1 MKLFTGS
8 VAAAALALS
17 AAAAEAQLATP
28 ARIGSPHLVRVSDM
42 DGPYAAMPEVPPP
55 PRYGRVPSL
64 LPPVEVYTVLRENGY
79 LPLGAPRQRGFVYT
93 ISVIDQ
99 GGDDGRL
106 VIDARD
112 GHIIRFTPASRL
124 GDNYEEEMS
133 ATDGPVGPMP
143 RPIQARVPRP
153 PLPIPH
159 VASRVPVPKR
169 SPLSAKAQAPAPAAQ
184 APAPAAQVPAAA
196 AQAAAPAAQAA
207 VPQAATPQPAQ
218 AAAPAPAEQA
228 AAPKP
233 AEAQAAPQAVQQA
246 EAPTVG
252 QGAPPPATAPA
263 ILPTQ
268 AMPKVQGLE

>member
-17 AAAAEAQLATP
+17 VASAQAQLVTS
-28 ARIGSPHLVRVSDM
+28 ARIGSPSFVRVSDM
-42 DGPYAAMPEVPPP
+42 EGPYAAMPEVPPP
-55 PRYGRVPSL
+55 PRFGRVPSL

-79 LPLGAPRQRGFVYT
+79 LPLGAPQQRGFVYT

-112 GHIIRFTPASRL
+112 GHIVRFTPAYRL

-133 ATDGPVGPMP
+133 ATYGPVGPMP
-143 RPIQARVPRP
+143 RAIQARVPRP

-169 SPLSAKAQAPAPAAQ
+169 SPLAAKAAPGPAPASAPAAAQAPAPAAQ
-184 APAPAAQVPAAA
+184 AAVAPTTASP
-196 AQAAAPAAQAA
+196 
-207 VPQAATPQPAQ
+207 
-218 AAAPAPAEQA
+218 AAAPAPAEPAA

-233 AEAQAAPQAVQQA
+233 AEAQAAAPQAVQQA

-252 QGAPPPATAPA
+252 QAAPPPPAPA

-268 AMPKVQGLE
+268 EMPKVQGLE

>member
-17 AAAAEAQLATP
+17 AASAQAQLATS
-28 ARIGSPHLVRVSDM
+28 ARIGSPSFVRVSDM
-42 DGPYAAMPEVPPP
+42 GGPYAAMPEVPPP

-79 LPLGAPRQRGFVYT
+79 LPLGAPEQRGFVYT

-106 VIDARD
+106 AIDARD
-112 GHIIRFTPASRL
+112 GHIIRFTPAYRL

-133 ATDGPVGPMP
+133 ATYGPVGPMP
-143 RPIQARVPRP
+143 RAIQARVPRP

-169 SPLSAKAQAPAPAAQ
+169 SPLNAKAQAPT
-184 APAPAAQVPAAA
+184 
-196 AQAAAPAAQAA
+196 AAPA
-207 VPQAATPQPAQ
+207 
-218 AAAPAPAEQA
+218 
-228 AAPKP
+228 
-233 AEAQAAPQAVQQA
+233 
-246 EAPTVG
+246 
-252 QGAPPPATAPA
+252 
-263 ILPTQ
+263 
-268 AMPKVQGLE
+268 

>member
-17 AAAAEAQLATP
+17 AVSAEAQLVTS
-28 ARIGSPHLVRVSDM
+28 ARIGSPAFVRVSDM

-55 PRYGRVPSL
+55 PRFGRVPSL

-79 LPLGAPRQRGFVYT
+79 LPLGAPQQRGFVYT

-133 ATDGPVGPMP
+133 ATYGPVGPVP
-143 RPIQARVPRP
+143 RAIQARVPRP

-169 SPLSAKAQAPAPAAQ
+169 SPLQR
-184 APAPAAQVPAAA
+184 
-196 AQAAAPAAQAA
+196 
-207 VPQAATPQPAQ
+207 
-218 AAAPAPAEQA
+218 
-228 AAPKP
+228 
-233 AEAQAAPQAVQQA
+233 
-246 EAPTVG
+246 
-252 QGAPPPATAPA
+252 QGA
-263 ILPTQ
+263 
-268 AMPKVQGLE
+268 GSR

>member
-28 ARIGSPHLVRVSDM
+28 ARIGSPLLVRVSDM

-133 ATDGPVGPMP
+133 ATDGPAGPMP

-169 SPLSAKAQAPAPAAQ
+169 SPLSAKAQAPA
-184 APAPAAQVPAAA
+184 AQVPAAA
-196 AQAAAPAAQAA
+196 AQAPAPAAQAA
-207 VPQAATPQPAQ
+207 VPQAATSQPAQ

-252 QGAPPPATAPA
+252 QGAPPPAPA

>member
-17 AAAAEAQLATP
+17 TASAQAQLATS
-28 ARIGSPHLVRVSDM
+28 ARIGSASFIRVSDM

-55 PRYGRVPSL
+55 PRFGRVPSL
-64 LPPVEVYTVLRENGY
+64 LPPVEIYTVLRENGY

-93 ISVIDQ
+93 ISVIDR

-106 VIDARD
+106 VIDGRD
-112 GHIIRFTPASRL
+112 GHIIRFTPAYRL

-133 ATDGPVGPMP
+133 ATYGPVGPVL

-169 SPLSAKAQAPAPAAQ
+169 SPLAARSAQGPAQAPAAQ
-184 APAPAAQVPAAA
+184 APT
-196 AQAAAPAAQAA
+196 AQAA
-207 VPQAATPQPAQ
+207 VPQTAAPQPAPAQ
-218 AAAPAPAEQA
+218 AAAPAPVEQA
-228 AAPKP
+228 AAASKP
-233 AEAQAAPQAVQQA
+233 AEAPAAAQAVQQA

-252 QGAPPPATAPA
+252 QIAPPPAAPAPA

-268 AMPKVQGLE
+268 QMPKVQGLE

>member
-8 VAAAALALS
+8 VTAAALALS
-17 AAAAEAQLATP
+17 AASAQAQLATS
-28 ARIGSPHLVRVSDM
+28 ARIGSPALVRVSDM

-55 PRYGRVPSL
+55 PRFGRVPSL

-79 LPLGAPRQRGFVYT
+79 LPLGAPQQRGFVYT

-106 VIDARD
+106 AIDARD
-112 GHIIRFTPASRL
+112 GHIVRFTPAYRL
-124 GDNYEEEMS
+124 GDNFEEEMS
-133 ATDGPVGPMP
+133 ATYGPVGPMP
-143 RPIQARVPRP
+143 RAIQARVPRP

-169 SPLSAKAQAPAPAAQ
+169 SPLAAK
-184 APAPAAQVPAAA
+184 AQVPATP
-196 AQAAAPAAQAA
+196 APASAAQAA
-207 VPQAATPQPAQ
+207 VPPTAAPQPAPAQ

-228 AAPKP
+228 AA
-233 AEAQAAPQAVQQA
+233 APQAVRQA
-246 EAPTVG
+246 EVPTVG
-252 QGAPPPATAPA
+252 QAASPPPAPA

-268 AMPKVQGLE
+268 QMPKVQGLE

>member
-17 AAAAEAQLATP
+17 AASAQAQLVTS
-28 ARIGSPHLVRVSDM
+28 ARIGSPALVRVSDM
-42 DGPYAAMPEVPPP
+42 EGPYAAMPEVPPP
-55 PRYGRVPSL
+55 PRFGRVPSL

-79 LPLGAPRQRGFVYT
+79 LPLGAPQQRGFVYT

-112 GHIIRFTPASRL
+112 GHIVRFTPAYRL
-124 GDNYEEEMS
+124 GDNFEEEMS
-133 ATDGPVGPMP
+133 ATYGPVGPMP
-143 RPIQARVPRP
+143 RAIQARVPRP

-169 SPLSAKAQAPAPAAQ
+169 SPLAAK
-184 APAPAAQVPAAA
+184 AQVPATP
-196 AQAAAPAAQAA
+196 APASAAQAA
-207 VPQAATPQPAQ
+207 VPPTAAPQPAPAQ
-218 AAAPAPAEQA
+218 AAAPAPTEQAA

-233 AEAQAAPQAVQQA
+233 AETQAAAPQAVRQA
-246 EAPTVG
+246 EVPTVG
-252 QGAPPPATAPA
+252 QAASPPPAPA

-268 AMPKVQGLE
+268 QMPKVQGLE

>member
-17 AAAAEAQLATP
+17 AASAQAQLVTS
-28 ARIGSPHLVRVSDM
+28 ARIGSPALVRVSDM

-55 PRYGRVPSL
+55 PRFGRVPSL

-79 LPLGAPRQRGFVYT
+79 LPLGAPQQRGFVYT

-112 GHIIRFTPASRL
+112 GHIVRFTPAYRL

-133 ATDGPVGPMP
+133 STYGPVGPML

-169 SPLSAKAQAPAPAAQ
+169 SPLAARSAPSPAPAAAQ
-184 APAPAAQVPAAA
+184 AP
-196 AQAAAPAAQAA
+196 AAPAAQAA
-207 VPQAATPQPAQ
+207 VPPTAAPTQ

-228 AAPKP
+228 AAAPKP
-233 AEAQAAPQAVQQA
+233 AEAQAAAPQAVQQA

-252 QGAPPPATAPA
+252 QAAPPPAAPAPA

-268 AMPKVQGLE
+268 EMPKVQGLE

>member
-8 VAAAALALS
+8 VMAAALALS
-17 AAAAEAQLATP
+17 AASAQAQLATP
-28 ARIGSPHLVRVSDM
+28 GRIGSPSFIAVSDM

-93 ISVIDQ
+93 ISVIDR

-112 GHIIRFTPASRL
+112 GHIIRFTPAYRM

-133 ATDGPVGPMP
+133 TTYGPVGSMP
-143 RPIQARVPRP
+143 APIQARVPRP
-153 PLPIPH
+153 PAPIPH
-159 VASRVPVPKR
+159 VASRVRVPKR
-169 SPLSAKAQAPAPAAQ
+169 SPLAARSAQAPAQ
-184 APAPAAQVPAAA
+184 AP
-196 AQAAAPAAQAA
+196 APAAQAA
-207 VPQAATPQPAQ
+207 VPQATVPQATAPQPAPAE
-218 AAAPAPAEQA
+218 AATPAPAEQA
-228 AAPKP
+228 AVATKP
-233 AEAQAAPQAVQQA
+233 AEAQAAAPQAVQQT
-246 EAPTVG
+246 EGPTVG
-252 QGAPPPATAPA
+252 QAAPPPAAPAPA

-268 AMPKVQGLE
+268 EMPKVQGLE

>member
-17 AAAAEAQLATP
+17 AAAAEAQLATS
-28 ARIGSPHLVRVSDM
+28 ARIGSPLLVRVSDM

-55 PRYGRVPSL
+55 PRFGRVPSL

-184 APAPAAQVPAAA
+184 APAAQAPAPA
-196 AQAAAPAAQAA
+196 AQAAAPQ
-207 VPQAATPQPAQ
+207 PATPEPAQ
-218 AAAPAPAEQA
+218 AAAPTPAEQAA

-233 AEAQAAPQAVQQA
+233 AEAQAAPQVVQQA

-252 QGAPPPATAPA
+252 QGAPPPAPAPA

>member
-28 ARIGSPHLVRVSDM
+28 ARIGSPLLVRVSDM

-133 ATDGPVGPMP
+133 ATDGPIGPMP

-184 APAPAAQVPAAA
+184 APAT
-196 AQAAAPAAQAA
+196 QAPAPAAQAA

-228 AAPKP
+228 TAAPKP

-246 EAPTVG
+246 AAPTVG
-252 QGAPPPATAPA
+252 QGAPPPAPA

>member
-17 AAAAEAQLATP
+17 AVSAEAQLATS
-28 ARIGSPHLVRVSDM
+28 ARIGSPAFVRVSDM

-55 PRYGRVPSL
+55 PRFGRVPSL
-64 LPPVEVYTVLRENGY
+64 LPPVEIYTVLRENGY
-79 LPLGAPRQRGFVYT
+79 LPLGAPQQRGFVYT

-112 GHIIRFTPASRL
+112 GHIIRFTPAYRL

-133 ATDGPVGPMP
+133 ATYGPVGPMP
-143 RPIQARVPRP
+143 RAIQARVPRP

-169 SPLSAKAQAPAPAAQ
+169 SPLNAKAQAPAA
-184 APAPAAQVPAAA
+184 APATQAPAAA
-196 AQAAAPAAQAA
+196 AQAA
-207 VPQAATPQPAQ
+207 VPPTATPQPAPAQ
-218 AAAPAPAEQA
+218 AAAPEQAA

-233 AEAQAAPQAVQQA
+233 AETQAAAAPKPVQQA
-246 EAPTVG
+246 EVPTVG
-252 QGAPPPATAPA
+252 QAAPPPAAPPPA

-268 AMPKVQGLE
+268 EMPKVQGLE

>member
-28 ARIGSPHLVRVSDM
+28 ARIGNPLLVRVSDM
-42 DGPYAAMPEVPPP
+42 AGPYAAMPEVPPP

-133 ATDGPVGPMP
+133 ATDGPAGPMP

-169 SPLSAKAQAPAPAAQ
+169 SPLSAKAQAPAAQ
-184 APAPAAQVPAAA
+184 APAAQVPAAA
-196 AQAAAPAAQAA
+196 AQAPTPAAQAA

-228 AAPKP
+228 PKP
-233 AEAQAAPQAVQQA
+233 AEAPAAPQAVQQA

-252 QGAPPPATAPA
+252 QGAPPPAAPAPA

>member
-17 AAAAEAQLATP
+17 ALSAQAQLATS
-28 ARIGSPHLVRVSDM
+28 ARIGSPVLIKVSDM
-42 DGPYAAMPEVPPP
+42 GGPYAAMPEVPPP
-55 PRYGRVPSL
+55 PRFGRVPSL

-112 GHIIRFTPASRL
+112 GHILRFTPAYRL
-124 GDNYEEEMS
+124 GDNYDEELS
-133 ATDGPVGPMP
+133 AAYGPVGPMP

-153 PLPIPH
+153 PAPIPH

-169 SPLSAKAQAPAPAAQ
+169 SPLAAK
-184 APAPAAQVPAAA
+184 AQVPADTP
-196 AQAAAPAAQAA
+196 APAAQAA
-207 VPQAATPQPAQ
+207 VPAAVPQPAPTQ
-218 AAAPAPAEQA
+218 AAAPEPAQQAA

-233 AEAQAAPQAVQQA
+233 AEAQAAPQAVQRA

-252 QGAPPPATAPA
+252 QAAPPPAPPAPA

-268 AMPKVQGLE
+268 DMPKVQGLE

>member
-17 AAAAEAQLATP
+17 AASAQAQLATS
-28 ARIGSPHLVRVSDM
+28 ARIGSPAFVRVSDM

-79 LPLGAPRQRGFVYT
+79 LPLGAPQQRGFVYT
-93 ISVIDQ
+93 ISVINQ

-112 GHIIRFTPASRL
+112 GHIIRFTPAYRL

-133 ATDGPVGPMP
+133 TTYGPVGPML
-143 RPIQARVPRP
+143 RPIQAKVPRP
-153 PLPIPH
+153 PAPIPH
-159 VASRVPVPKR
+159 VANRVPVPKR
-169 SPLSAKAQAPAPAAQ
+169 SPLSAKAQAPAPAAAQ
-184 APAPAAQVPAAA
+184 APAPAAQAAAAPQPAPTPAAA
-196 AQAAAPAAQAA
+196 PE
-207 VPQAATPQPAQ
+207 
-218 AAAPAPAEQA
+218 PAPAQQAA

-233 AEAQAAPQAVQQA
+233 TEAQAAPQAARQA
-246 EAPTVG
+246 EVPTVG
-252 QGAPPPATAPA
+252 QAAPPPAAPAPA

-268 AMPKVQGLE
+268 EMPKVQGLE

>member
-28 ARIGSPHLVRVSDM
+28 ARIGSPLLVRVSDM

-184 APAPAAQVPAAA
+184 APAAQAPAPA
-196 AQAAAPAAQAA
+196 AQAAAPQPA
-207 VPQAATPQPAQ
+207 PAQ
-218 AAAPAPAEQA
+218 AAAPAPAEQGA

-252 QGAPPPATAPA
+252 QGAPPPAPAPA

>member
-17 AAAAEAQLATP
+17 AASAQAQLATP
-28 ARIGSPHLVRVSDM
+28 ARIGSPSFVRVSDM

-79 LPLGAPRQRGFVYT
+79 LPLGAPQQRGFVYT

-112 GHIIRFTPASRL
+112 GHIIRFAPAFRL

-133 ATDGPVGPMP
+133 ATYGPVGPML

-153 PLPIPH
+153 PAPIPH

-169 SPLSAKAQAPAPAAQ
+169 SPLAAKAQAPAAQ
-184 APAPAAQVPAAA
+184 APAPAAQ
-196 AQAAAPAAQAA
+196 AA
-207 VPQAATPQPAQ
+207 VPQAAAPAPSPGQ

-228 AAPKP
+228 AAAPKP
-233 AEAQAAPQAVQQA
+233 AEAQAAAPQPVQQA

-252 QGAPPPATAPA
+252 QAAPPPATPAPA

-268 AMPKVQGLE
+268 EMPKVQGLE

>member
-28 ARIGSPHLVRVSDM
+28 ARIGSPLLVRVSDM

-133 ATDGPVGPMP
+133 ATDGPAGPMP

-184 APAPAAQVPAAA
+184 VPAAA
-196 AQAAAPAAQAA
+196 AQAPAPAAQAA

-218 AAAPAPAEQA
+218 GAAPTPSEQAA

-233 AEAQAAPQAVQQA
+233 AEAQAAPQVVQQA

-252 QGAPPPATAPA
+252 QGAPPPAPA

>member
-17 AAAAEAQLATP
+17 AASAEAQLATS
-28 ARIGSPHLVRVSDM
+28 ARIGSPLLVRVSDM

-55 PRYGRVPSL
+55 PRFGRVPSL

-124 GDNYEEEMS
+124 GDHYEEEMS

-169 SPLSAKAQAPAPAAQ
+169 NPLAAKAQVPATQAPAAAQ
-184 APAPAAQVPAAA
+184 APV
-196 AQAAAPAAQAA
+196 PAAQAA
-207 VPQAATPQPAQ
+207 VPQAATATPQPAQ
-218 AAAPAPAEQA
+218 AAAPATAEQA

-252 QGAPPPATAPA
+252 QGAPAPAPA

>member
-17 AAAAEAQLATP
+17 AASAQAQLATS
-28 ARIGSPHLVRVSDM
+28 ARIGSPLLVRVSDM
-42 DGPYAAMPEVPPP
+42 GEPYAAMPEVPPP

-79 LPLGAPRQRGFVYT
+79 LPLGAPQQRGFVYT

-112 GHIIRFTPASRL
+112 GHIIRFTPAYRL

-133 ATDGPVGPMP
+133 ATYGPVGPMP

-184 APAPAAQVPAAA
+184 AAVPQTAAPQPAPAE
-196 AQAAAPAAQAA
+196 
-207 VPQAATPQPAQ
+207 

-228 AAPKP
+228 AAPSKP
-233 AEAQAAPQAVQQA
+233 AETQAAAQQAAPRA
-246 EAPTVG
+246 EVPTVG
-252 QGAPPPATAPA
+252 QAAASPAAPPPA

-268 AMPKVQGLE
+268 EMPKVQGLE

>member
-17 AAAAEAQLATP
+17 AASAQSQLVTSV
-28 ARIGSPHLVRVSDM
+28 RIGSPALVRVSDM
-42 DGPYAAMPEVPPP
+42 NGPYAAMPEVPPP
-55 PRYGRVPSL
+55 PRFGRVPSL

-79 LPLGAPRQRGFVYT
+79 LPLGAPQQRGFVYT

-112 GHIIRFTPASRL
+112 GHIVRFTPAYRL
-124 GDNYEEEMS
+124 GDNYKDEMS
-133 ATDGPVGPMP
+133 ATYGPVGPMP
-143 RPIQARVPRP
+143 RAIQARVPRP

-169 SPLSAKAQAPAPAAQ
+169 SPLSAKAQAPAAAQ
-184 APAPAAQVPAAA
+184 APAPAT
-196 AQAAAPAAQAA
+196 QAA
-207 VPQAATPQPAQ
+207 VPPTVAPAQ
-218 AAAPAPAEQA
+218 ATAPAPAEQA
-228 AAPKP
+228 AATPKP
-233 AEAQAAPQAVQQA
+233 GQTQTASQAVQQA

-252 QGAPPPATAPA
+252 QAAAPAPPPA

-268 AMPKVQGLE
+268 EMPKVQGLE

>member
-17 AAAAEAQLATP
+17 AASAEAQLVAS
-28 ARIGSPHLVRVSDM
+28 ARAGSPSFVRVSDM

-55 PRYGRVPSL
+55 PRFGRVPSL

-79 LPLGAPRQRGFVYT
+79 LPLGAPQQRGFVYT

-112 GHIIRFTPASRL
+112 GHIVRFTPAYRL

-133 ATDGPVGPMP
+133 ATYGPVGPMP

-169 SPLSAKAQAPAPAAQ
+169 SPLAAKAQAPA
-184 APAPAAQVPAAA
+184 
-196 AQAAAPAAQAA
+196 AAAPAAVPQTAVPTQAA
-207 VPQAATPQPAQ
+207 V
-218 AAAPAPAEQA
+218 PAPAEQA
-228 AAPKP
+228 AAAPGP
-233 AEAQAAPQAVQQA
+233 AETQAAAPQAVQQA
-246 EAPTVG
+246 EVPTVG
-252 QGAPPPATAPA
+252 RAASPPAAPAPA

-268 AMPKVQGLE
+268 EMPKVQGLE

>member
-17 AAAAEAQLATP
+17 AASAQAQLATS
-28 ARIGSPHLVRVSDM
+28 ARISSPAFVRVSDM

-55 PRYGRVPSL
+55 PRFGRVPSL

-79 LPLGAPRQRGFVYT
+79 LPLGAPQQRGFVYT
-93 ISVIDQ
+93 ISVIDR

-112 GHIIRFTPASRL
+112 GHIIRFTPAYRL

-133 ATDGPVGPMP
+133 ATYGPVGPMP

-153 PLPIPH
+153 PAPIPH

-169 SPLSAKAQAPAPAAQ
+169 SPLSAKSAQGLAPAPA
-184 APAPAAQVPAAA
+184 PAT
-196 AQAAAPAAQAA
+196 QAAAPTTPAAAVQAA
-207 VPQAATPQPAQ
+207 VPPTAASPTQ
-218 AAAPAPAEQA
+218 AAAPAPAEQTA
-228 AAPKP
+228 GAPKP
-233 AEAQAAPQAVQQA
+233 AETQAAAPQPVQRA
-246 EAPTVG
+246 EVPTVG
-252 QGAPPPATAPA
+252 QAAPA
-263 ILPTQ
+263 PAAPAPALLPTQ
-268 AMPKVQGLE
+268 EMPKVQGLE

>member
-17 AAAAEAQLATP
+17 AASAEAQLVTS
-28 ARIGSPHLVRVSDM
+28 ARLGGPSFIRVSDM

-55 PRYGRVPSL
+55 PRFGRVPSL

-112 GHIIRFTPASRL
+112 GHIIRFTPAYRM
-124 GDNYEEEMS
+124 GDNYDDELS
-133 ATDGPVGPMP
+133 ATYGPVGPMP
-143 RPIQARVPRP
+143 PPIQARVPRP
-153 PLPIPH
+153 PAPIPH

-169 SPLSAKAQAPAPAAQ
+169 SPLAARSAQA
-184 APAPAAQVPAAA
+184 
-196 AQAAAPAAQAA
+196 
-207 VPQAATPQPAQ
+207 PAQ
-218 AAAPAPAEQA
+218 AAAPAVQAVVPQPAPTQVAAPQPAQQA
-228 AAPKP
+228 AVAPKP
-233 AEAQAAPQAVQQA
+233 ETQAVAPQPVQQA
-246 EAPTVG
+246 EVPTVG
-252 QGAPPPATAPA
+252 QAAPPPAAPPPA

>member
-8 VAAAALALS
+8 IAAAALALS
-17 AAAAEAQLATP
+17 AASAQAQLVTS
-28 ARIGSPHLVRVSDM
+28 ARIGSPALVRVSDM

-55 PRYGRVPSL
+55 PRFGRVPSL

-79 LPLGAPRQRGFVYT
+79 LPLGAPQQRGFVYT

-112 GHIIRFTPASRL
+112 GHIVRFTPAYRL

-133 ATDGPVGPMP
+133 ATYGPVGPMP

-169 SPLSAKAQAPAPAAQ
+169 SPLAARSTPGPAPAS
-184 APAPAAQVPAAA
+184 APAA
-196 AQAAAPAAQAA
+196 AQPPAPAAQAA
-207 VPQAATPQPAQ
+207 VAPTTAPSP
-218 AAAPAPAEQA
+218 AAAPAPAEPAA

-233 AEAQAAPQAVQQA
+233 AEAQAAAPQAVQQA

-252 QGAPPPATAPA
+252 QAAPPPPAPA

>member
-17 AAAAEAQLATP
+17 AASAQAQLVTSV
-28 ARIGSPHLVRVSDM
+28 RLGSPALVRISDM

-55 PRYGRVPSL
+55 PRFGRVPSL

-79 LPLGAPRQRGFVYT
+79 LPLGAPQQRGFVYT

-112 GHIIRFTPASRL
+112 GHIVRFTPAYRL
-124 GDNYEEEMS
+124 GDNYEDEMS
-133 ATDGPVGPMP
+133 ATYGPVGPMP
-143 RPIQARVPRP
+143 RAIQARVPRP

-169 SPLSAKAQAPAPAAQ
+169 SPLSAKAQAPAATQ
-184 APAPAAQVPAAA
+184 APAPAT
-196 AQAAAPAAQAA
+196 QAA
-207 VPQAATPQPAQ
+207 VPPTVAPAQ
-218 AAAPAPAEQA
+218 ATAPAPAEQA
-228 AAPKP
+228 AATPKP
-233 AEAQAAPQAVQQA
+233 GETQTASQAVQQA

-252 QGAPPPATAPA
+252 QAAAPAPPPA

-268 AMPKVQGLE
+268 EMPKVQGLE

>member
-17 AAAAEAQLATP
+17 VASAQAQLATS
-28 ARIGSPHLVRVSDM
+28 ARIGSPLLVRVSDM

-55 PRYGRVPSL
+55 PRFGRVPSL

-79 LPLGAPRQRGFVYT
+79 LPLGAPQQRGFVYT

-112 GHIIRFTPASRL
+112 GHIIRFTPAYRL

-133 ATDGPVGPMP
+133 ATYGAVGPML

-153 PLPIPH
+153 PAPIPH
-159 VASRVPVPKR
+159 VANRVPVPKR
-169 SPLSAKAQAPAPAAQ
+169 SPLAAK
-184 APAPAAQVPAAA
+184 AQVPAA
-196 AQAAAPAAQAA
+196 P
-207 VPQAATPQPAQ
+207 V
-218 AAAPAPAEQA
+218 PAEQA
-228 AAPKP
+228 AAAPKP
-233 AEAQAAPQAVQQA
+233 SEAQATQAQATQAPAAQQPVQRA
-246 EAPTVG
+246 EVPTVG
-252 QGAPPPATAPA
+252 QAAPPPVPPPA

-268 AMPKVQGLE
+268 EMPKVQGLE

>member
-17 AAAAEAQLATP
+17 AASAQAQLVTS
-28 ARIGSPHLVRVSDM
+28 ARIGSPSFVRVSDM
-42 DGPYAAMPEVPPP
+42 GGPYAAMPEVPPP
-55 PRYGRVPSL
+55 PRFGRVPSL

-79 LPLGAPRQRGFVYT
+79 LPLGAPQQRGFVYT

-112 GHIIRFTPASRL
+112 GHIIRFTPAYRL

-133 ATDGPVGPMP
+133 STYGPVGPIL

-169 SPLSAKAQAPAPAAQ
+169 SPLAAK
-184 APAPAAQVPAAA
+184 AQVPAPAT
-196 AQAAAPAAQAA
+196 QAPAAQAA
-207 VPQAATPQPAQ
+207 VSPTAAPQPAPTQ

-228 AAPKP
+228 AAAPKP
-233 AEAQAAPQAVQQA
+233 TEAQAAAPQAVQQA

-252 QGAPPPATAPA
+252 QAAPPPPAPAPA

-268 AMPKVQGLE
+268 EMPKVQGLE

>member
-17 AAAAEAQLATP
+17 AASAQAQLVTSV
-28 ARIGSPHLVRVSDM
+28 RIGSPSFVRVSDM
-42 DGPYAAMPEVPPP
+42 GGPYAAMPEVPPP
-55 PRYGRVPSL
+55 PRFGRVPSL

-79 LPLGAPRQRGFVYT
+79 LPLGAPLQRGFVYT

-112 GHIIRFTPASRL
+112 GHIIRFTPAYRL

-133 ATDGPVGPMP
+133 ATYGPVGPMP
-143 RPIQARVPRP
+143 RAIQARVPRP

-169 SPLSAKAQAPAPAAQ
+169 SPLASRSAPGPAPASAPAAAQAPAPAAQ
-184 APAPAAQVPAAA
+184 AAVAPT
-196 AQAAAPAAQAA
+196 AAPS
-207 VPQAATPQPAQ
+207 PAT
-218 AAAPAPAEQA
+218 APAPAEQA
-228 AAPKP
+228 AAAPKP
-233 AEAQAAPQAVQQA
+233 TETQAAAPQAVQQA

-252 QGAPPPATAPA
+252 QAAPPPPAPA

-268 AMPKVQGLE
+268 EMPKVQGLE

>member
-17 AAAAEAQLATP
+17 AASAQAQLVTSV
-28 ARIGSPHLVRVSDM
+28 RIGSPALVRVSDM

-55 PRYGRVPSL
+55 PRFGRVPSL

-79 LPLGAPRQRGFVYT
+79 LPLGAPQQRGFVYT

-112 GHIIRFTPASRL
+112 GHIVRFTPAYRL
-124 GDNYEEEMS
+124 GDNFEEEMS
-133 ATDGPVGPMP
+133 ATYGPVGPMP
-143 RPIQARVPRP
+143 RAIQARVPRP
-153 PLPIPH
+153 PAPIPH

-169 SPLSAKAQAPAPAAQ
+169 SPLAAK
-184 APAPAAQVPAAA
+184 AQVPATP
-196 AQAAAPAAQAA
+196 APASAAQAA
-207 VPQAATPQPAQ
+207 VPPTAAPQPAPAQ
-218 AAAPAPAEQA
+218 AAAPAPTEQAA

-233 AEAQAAPQAVQQA
+233 AETQAAAPQAVRQA
-246 EAPTVG
+246 QVPTVG
-252 QGAPPPATAPA
+252 QAALPPPAPA

-268 AMPKVQGLE
+268 QMPKVQGLE